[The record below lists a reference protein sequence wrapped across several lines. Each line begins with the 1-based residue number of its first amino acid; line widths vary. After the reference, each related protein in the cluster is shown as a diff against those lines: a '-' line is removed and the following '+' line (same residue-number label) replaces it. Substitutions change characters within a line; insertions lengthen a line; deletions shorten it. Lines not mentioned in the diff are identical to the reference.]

1 MIDLAFWIIA
11 IIMVVSAA
19 GVVLLRDVFRAAL
32 LLVLCFFGAAGIYI
46 TLNADFLA
54 AVQVLVY
61 VGAIG
66 ILLMFAIMLTRN
78 IQQGNPFNRM
88 NGPALLVA
96 VLVLATIIA
105 VVLATDWDDSEYAV
119 AELPTVDVVVETD
132 GGTTTETVP
141 QAELVPVN
149 EPTTDGI
156 AVALFDRDRGFV
168 LPFEVASVLLL
179 GALIGAVVLV
189 RSKD

>member
-19 GVVLLRDVFRAAL
+19 GVVLLRDMFRAAL

-96 VLVLATIIA
+96 VLVLATFIA
-105 VVLATDWDDSEYAV
+105 VVVATDWEDSEYAV

-132 GGTTTETVP
+132 AGTTTETVP
-141 QAELVPVN
+141 QAALVPLD
-149 EPTTDGI
+149 EPTTEGI
-156 AVALFDRDRGFV
+156 AVALFDKDRGFV